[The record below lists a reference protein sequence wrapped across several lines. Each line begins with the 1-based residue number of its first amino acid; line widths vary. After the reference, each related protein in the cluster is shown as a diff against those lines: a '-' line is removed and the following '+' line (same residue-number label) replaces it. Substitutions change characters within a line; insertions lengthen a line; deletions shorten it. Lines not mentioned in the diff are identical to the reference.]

1 MNTDYLL
8 RNANNEYVKD
18 INGHYVVYSE
28 SARDEEIMHEGDEW
42 IRTTELSKY
51 MQKKLIK
58 QIKANK
64 DKQW

>member
-1 MNTDYLL
+1 MKLYETDFLL

-28 SARDEEIMHEGDEW
+28 SARDEEVMHEGDEW
-42 IRTTELSKY
+42 IRTTELSSS

-58 QIKANK
+58 QLEKNNE
-64 DKQW
+64 